1 MASTEVPPIFEKKD
15 RNWSILENA
24 APNTLIGRVLIVNN
38 VSANYRIISVDDY
51 DNDDPQFT
59 INEDGELKLGKTLD
73 RERKDLYY
81 ISILAETDSSPPLT
95 AVADIELRVQDVN
108 DVKPTF
114 ESSVYSVAVAEN
126 IEKGT
131 SILKV
136 HARDAGKLTL
146 CLLQLT

>member
-1 MASTEVPPIFEKKD
+1 M
-15 RNWSILENA
+15 
-24 APNTLIGRVLIVNN
+24 
-38 VSANYRIISVDDY
+38 
-51 DNDDPQFT
+51 
-59 INEDGELKLGKTLD
+59 GKTLD
-73 RERKDLYY
+73 RERRDLYY

-95 AVADIELRVQDVN
+95 AVADVELRVQDVN

-136 HARDAGKLTL
+136 HARDAGELFF
-146 CLLQLT
+146 QLT